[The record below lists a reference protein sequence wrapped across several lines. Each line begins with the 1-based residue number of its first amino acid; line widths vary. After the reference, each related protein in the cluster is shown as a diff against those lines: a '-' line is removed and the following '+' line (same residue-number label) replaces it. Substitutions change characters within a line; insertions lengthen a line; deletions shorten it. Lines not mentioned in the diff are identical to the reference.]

1 MTAADLLRSVGD
13 ALIAVTIAPL
23 CAACKA
29 VLEHPLQGPV
39 CANCWLAIPTLRPPL
54 CRTCGGMLP
63 SWRTISLHME
73 RCPACRRRP
82 GFIDAGRASGT
93 YEGALRE
100 IVHAFKYEGR
110 RTIGARLGLLLRTAG
125 RELLCDARCAIP
137 VPLHPWRR
145 VHRGFNQ
152 AADLAHA
159 LDLPIVHALWR
170 SRATSPQT
178 GLTAS
183 ARRRNVRGAFRV
195 SPLLRRRVLDSYVAG
210 HVVILVDD
218 VWTTGATLNECAR
231 VLKEAGAREV
241 RALTVARA
249 ADPAGLKTRRY
260 DNRIGHSPIGRR
272 GGS

>member
-13 ALIAVTIAPL
+13 ALIAVAIAPR

-39 CANCWLAIPTLRPPL
+39 CASCWLSLLTLRPPL

-63 SWRTISLHME
+63 SWRTISLHTE

-82 GFIDAGRASGT
+82 SIVDCGRAVGA

-110 RTIGARLGLLLRTAG
+110 RTIGARLGALLRAAG
-125 RELLCDARCAIP
+125 QDLVGDARCAIP

-145 VHRGFNQ
+145 VRRGFNQ
-152 AADLAHA
+152 AADLAQA
-159 LDLPIVHALWR
+159 LDLPVVHALWR
-170 SRATSPQT
+170 SRATVPQT

-195 SPLLRRRVLDSYVAG
+195 SPLLRRRVLESYVTG
-210 HVVILVDD
+210 RDVILVDD

-231 VLKEAGAREV
+231 VLKEAGAKEV

-249 ADPAGLKTRRY
+249 DVRRVRLQP
-260 DNRIGHSPIGRR
+260 DRIT
-272 GGS
+272 

>member
-1 MTAADLLRSVGD
+1 MTAADLLRSAGD
-13 ALIAVTIAPL
+13 ALIAVAIAPR
-23 CAACKA
+23 CAACA
-29 VLEHPLQGPV
+29 TVLEHPLQGPV
-39 CANCWLAIPTLRPPL
+39 CASCWLSIPTLRPPL

-63 SWRTISLHME
+63 SWRTISLNTE

-82 GFIDAGRASGT
+82 GFVDSGRAVGA

-100 IVHAFKYEGR
+100 IVHAFKYERR
-110 RTIGARLGLLLRTAG
+110 RTIGTRLGALLRTAG
-125 RELLCDARCAIP
+125 QDLVCDARCAIP
-137 VPLHPWRR
+137 VPLHLSRR

-159 LDLPIVHALWR
+159 LDLPVVHALWR

-183 ARRRNVRGAFRV
+183 ARRRNVRGAFSV
-195 SPLLRRRVLDSYVAG
+195 SPLLRRRVLDSYVNGQA
-210 HVVILVDD
+210 VILVDD

-231 VLKEAGAREV
+231 VLKEAGAQDV

-249 ADPAGLKTRRY
+249 DVVRRV
-260 DNRIGHSPIGRR
+260 
-272 GGS
+272 

>member
-13 ALIAVTIAPL
+13 ALIAVAIAPR

-39 CANCWLAIPTLRPPL
+39 CASCWLSLPTLRPPL

-63 SWRTISLHME
+63 SWRTISLHTE

-82 GFIDAGRASGT
+82 SFVDCGRAAGA

-110 RTIGARLGLLLRTAG
+110 RTIGTRLGALLRTAG
-125 RELLCDARCAIP
+125 QDLVCDARCAIP

-145 VHRGFNQ
+145 VRRGFNQ
-152 AADLAHA
+152 AADLAQA
-159 LDLPIVHALWR
+159 LDLPVVQALWR

-178 GLTAS
+178 GLTAT
-183 ARRRNVRGAFRV
+183 ARRRNVGGAFRV
-195 SPLLRRRVLDSYVAG
+195 SPLLRRRVLDSYVVG
-210 HVVILVDD
+210 QSVILVDD

-231 VLKEAGAREV
+231 VLKDAGAKEV

-249 ADPAGLKTRRY
+249 DAVRRV
-260 DNRIGHSPIGRR
+260 
-272 GGS
+272 